1 MSAAKQLVSAR
12 CKPLCIAL
20 FLGVLLSAR
29 AADVLPREVD
39 FARDIRPIFNKNC
52 VACHGGVKQTAKIS
66 LIYRDIVVAT
76 NAADEKPIHPGD
88 AEHSEIIRRISTTNL
103 DDRMPPQEHGA
114 ALSEKEIKLMRDWIQ
129 QGATWK
135 EHWAWGKPV
144 APAMPKISKPKW
156 IRQPLDAF
164 VLAKLDSEKLK
175 PSREADRAQWLRR
188 VSFDLTGIAPTPDAV
203 KTFLADKSPDAY
215 EKTVDRLLASPR
227 FGERWAT
234 PWLDAARYA
243 DSMGYE
249 KDPLRTVWP
258 YRDWVIRALNEDLPF
273 DQFTIRQLAG
283 DLLPDATLPDQIA
296 ATFHRNTQVN
306 TEGGT
311 DDEEFR
317 VTATIDRVNTTW
329 QVWQA
334 TTMGCVQCHSHPYE
348 PINHKEFYSALAFF
362 NTTRDWDL
370 KDEFPVLRVPLDE
383 KENVRA
389 RELDKKISDLRRQ
402 EFALTAKLAARPE
415 AWQALTP
422 AQATATRGTKLVIKT
437 NEASIADVMTTG
449 TVAANSSFTI
459 EIPVPENFTSLGAL
473 RIDILPVDEAKA
485 RLTPEPGFAITQ
497 LKFVLA
503 GKNSAGTTNLI
514 EHEDVEIEGDNAVSL
529 SSPKGGEGRG
539 EEAQLSSDQIPSP
552 QPSPRSGGERELES
566 REIKLA
572 HCFGD
577 EAEPIFEDDASLRP
591 DKSGWGA
598 YPRLTHPRYAVFV
611 PQELVA
617 VTKGAR
623 LRISIAHGL
632 GGGAT
637 AAQVARR
644 IRFSASD
651 RDDWVKL
658 SASAEFQARR
668 KQLADLQK
676 QRAEIATVT
685 MPALVEQDPAL
696 RRTTAVFDRGNWL
709 NKTDVVAP
717 GVPKLFGQLATDAS
731 ADRLALAR
739 WLVSP
744 ENSLTAR
751 VTVNRVW
758 EQLFGIGIVETVE
771 DFGSSGEKPSHPEL
785 LDFLARRFQ
794 NELGWSLKK
803 LLRELV
809 LSAAYRQ
816 DARATPL
823 LTQRDPR
830 NRLLA
835 HGPRTRLSAEMVR
848 DHALATSGLL
858 SEKMFGPPVMPP
870 QPDGIWNVVYSKEE
884 WRESTGADKHR
895 RAVYTLVRRTTG
907 YPSALTFDQPTRE
920 VCVARRLRTNTPLQA
935 LVTLNDPVYVECAVA
950 LAARMRREGGE
961 DLQKQIARGYELA
974 CGVAPDKS
982 SIAALRD
989 LHERSLAR
997 YEREPE
1003 LAKKLAATP
1012 ADAALALVANT
1023 ILNLDS
1029 ALTK

>member
-1 MSAAKQLVSAR
+1 MNHPVANHRRWIGLVALAAW
-12 CKPLCIAL
+12 LCGAVAL
-20 FLGVLLSAR
+20 ATAQNPVGGA
-29 AADVLPREVD
+29 VD
-39 FARDIRPIFNKNC
+39 FAQDIRPILNKNC
-52 VACHGGVKQTAKIS
+52 VGCHGGVKRAGKIS
-66 LIYRDIVVAT
+66 FIHRDSVVAKD
-76 NAADEKPIHPGD
+76 AEDEKPIHPGD
-88 AEHSEIIRRISTTNL
+88 PDKSEMISRVL
-103 DDRMPPQEHGA
+103 SDDEEERMPPPEHGPK
-114 ALSEKEIKLMRDWIQ
+114 LSENEIKLLRDWIR
-129 QGATWK
+129 QGAQWK
-135 EHWAWGKPV
+135 EHWAWVKPV
-144 APAMPKISKPKW
+144 A
-156 IRQPLDAF
+156 QPLPKVSQAKWPRQQLDHF
-164 VLAKLDSEKLK
+164 VLARLDAEKLK

-188 VSFDLTGIAPTPDAV
+188 VSFDLTGLPPTPEAV
-203 KTFLADKSPDAY
+203 KAFAADKSREAH
-215 EKTVDRLLASPR
+215 EKVVDRLLASPR
-227 FGERWAT
+227 FGERWAS
-234 PWLDAARYA
+234 PWLDVARYA

-370 KDEFPVLRVPLDE
+370 KDELPVLRVPVAE
-383 KENVRA
+383 TNFVPA
-389 RELDKKISDLRRQ
+389 RELDAQITQLRLE
-402 EFALTAKLAARPE
+402 EFALTERLANQTQV
-415 AWQALTP
+415 WQVLAPDT
-422 AQATATRGTKLVIKT
+422 ATATRGTKLVITT
-437 NEASIADVMTTG
+437 NTAGETEVSTTG
-449 TVAANSSFTI
+449 TVASHSAFTI
-459 EIPVPENFTSLGAL
+459 EIPVPPAITRLGAL
-473 RIDILPVDEAKA
+473 RVEVLLTDPDKA
-485 RLTPEPGFAITQ
+485 RLTPEVGFVFSELRVA
-497 LKFVLA
+497 LA
-503 GKNSAGTTNLI
+503 DGATT
-514 EHEDVEIEGDNAVSL
+514 DSD
-529 SSPKGGEGRG
+529 SSTNKDERG
-539 EEAQLSSDQIPSP
+539 L
-552 QPSPRSGGERELES
+552 
-566 REIKLA
+566 IKLA

-577 EAEPIFEDDASLRP
+577 EANPFFEDDATLKAN
-591 DKSGWGA
+591 DVGWGA
-598 YPRLTHPRYAVFV
+598 YPRISAARRAVFAPRSV
-611 PQELVA
+611 VSLPQ
-617 VTKGAR
+617 GAR
-623 LRISIAHGL
+623 LKITIRHEY
-632 GGGAT
+632 GANDM
-637 AAQVARR
+637 AATVARR
-644 IRFSASD
+644 LRFAISES
-651 RDDWVKL
+651 DDWEKFI
-658 SASAEFQARR
+658 SSAEFQSRR
-668 KQLADLQK
+668 QQLAALKKRRDD
-676 QRAEIATVT
+676 IASVVI
-685 MPALVEQDPAL
+685 PAMSEQAATL
-696 RRTTAVFDRGNWL
+696 RRVTAVFDRGNWL
-709 NKTDVVAP
+709 NKTEVVVP
-717 GVPKLFGQLATDAS
+717 GVPKLFGELQKSQSRLTSAATIETT
-731 ADRLALAR
+731 DRLALAR

-744 ENSLTAR
+744 ENPLTAR

-785 LDFLARRFQ
+785 LDFLALRFQ

-803 LLRELV
+803 LLREMV

-816 DARATPL
+816 DARATPEL
-823 LTQRDPR
+823 LTRDPR

-848 DHALATSGLL
+848 DHALAVSGLL

-884 WRESTGADKHR
+884 WRESTGEDRHR
-895 RAVYTLVRRTTG
+895 RALYTLVRRTTG
-907 YPSALTFDQPTRE
+907 YPSSLTFDQPTRE

-935 LVTLNDPVYVECAVA
+935 LVTLNDPVYVESAVA

-961 DLQKQIARGYELA
+961 DLRKQIARGYELT
-974 CGVAPDKS
+974 CG
-982 SIAALRD
+982 AALDKKSLTALLD
-989 LHERSLAR
+989 LHQRSLSR

-1003 LAKKLAATP
+1003 LAKKLAPTP